1 MLATQSG
8 GLGGPSRMSF
18 WLAETNAETLWAS
31 GAPRIA
37 PGTTMTAARN
47 RVAISAANVRRPP
60 SISSRLRNKGQVV
73 KKRTTP
79 HTAADRK
86 GRSTSRHK
94 SASTTTA
101 MPPIHSSILLRP
113 IRPVGTSAMRMLAQ
127 FFQRLLHLRV
137 LRLELLEALCI
148 VQRFVV
154 IAGLLQEAHQRGER
168 IAIIRM
174 RLDGTFQRLD
184 CCTVFAGAVQ
194 RDRVD
199 VNIARVA
206 GIVPRSRR
214 QQVERLRTALL
225 THHQQPER
233 VFERRVLES
242 AFALVVPVL
251 RAINVGQVDRGRR
264 KTRVERQRRL
274 EFILGLVETILPR

>member
-18 WLAETNAETLWAS
+18 WLAEISAETLSANV
-31 GAPRIA
+31 APRIA
-37 PGTTMTAARN
+37 TGTTMTAARN
-47 RVAISAANVRRPP
+47 RVAISADNVRRPP

-73 KKRTTP
+73 KQRITA
-79 HTAADRK
+79 HSAADMN
-86 GRSTSRHK
+86 GRRTSRHN

-101 MPPIHSSILLRP
+101 VPPIHSSILVRLSRP
-113 IRPVGTSAMRMLAQ
+113 AGSSAMRMLAQ
-127 FFQRLLHLRV
+127 FFHHLLHLRIV
-137 LRLELLEALCI
+137 RLEFLEALRI
-148 VQRFVV
+148 GQRLVV
-154 IAGLLQEAHQRGER
+154 ITRLLQEAHQRGER

-199 VNIARVA
+199 VNITRVA
-206 GIVPRSRR
+206 GIVTRSRR
-214 QQVERLRTALL
+214 EQIESLRTSLL

-233 VFERRVLES
+233 VFERR
-242 AFALVVPVL
+242 
-251 RAINVGQVDRGRR
+251 IIRR
-264 KTRVERQRRL
+264 
-274 EFILGLVETILPR
+274 